1 MTTPC
6 YPSDRSVYRGTPLS
20 FSPTATARS
29 KGDRVTL
36 TEFTSG
42 RSVPG
47 VRRPDPIL
55 MGHLAVFAVG
65 VTSGLHLMQYAVT
78 GLSMVCLLLVPGYL
92 LMTHRGVDLE
102 PVVLGVVGWISFI
115 ISALVNQVNLLWPN
129 YLGAAA
135 FSLYLVGLNVLTGRS
150 VDLISWVLGGIGLG
164 SVIFFVLHGIEL
176 TRIGGFLFLWKYG
189 VAPPATIVLLVAMV
203 AARVKL
209 RVQAIVLL
217 VLGLSSLVLN
227 FRSHALVC
235 LLTAAA
241 LWTHAVFGDRVKRG
255 WQFAGVIAFGLVF
268 GNVMPG
274 LARAGVFGP
283 ALKAKTLEQD
293 TAHLPILLAGRT
305 EPPMSITAIM
315 EHPLLGWGSAL
326 RLTPDFYARAEHL
339 ALRWGYEANFPFEGY
354 WRLPPNNYSFH
365 SILLGSWA
373 EGGVLAA
380 LLPAWL
386 MVACLG
392 LVWNFTRYGKWAP
405 LVMALGLQTFW
416 DLLYNP
422 WMYNAPA
429 VYACVALLF
438 CARHFRGSPT
448 ST

>member
-1 MTTPC
+1 MTFSGLTAPHRTPE
-6 YPSDRSVYRGTPLS
+6 
-20 FSPTATARS
+20 AR
-29 KGDRVTL
+29 RI
-36 TEFTSG
+36 
-42 RSVPG
+42 
-47 VRRPDPIL
+47 DPVL
-55 MGHLAVFAVG
+55 MGHLAVFAIG
-65 VTSGLHLMQYAVT
+65 ATAGLHLMQFAVT
-78 GLSMVCLLLVPGYL
+78 GLSLICLLLVPGYL
-92 LMTHRGVDLE
+92 MMTHRGVDLL
-102 PVVLGVVGWISFI
+102 PLLLGVVGWISVI
-115 ISALVNQVNLLWPN
+115 ISSLVNQVSLLWPN
-129 YLGAAA
+129 SLGAAA
-135 FSLYLVGLNVLTGRS
+135 FSLYLIGLTVLTGRS
-150 VDLISWVLGGIGLG
+150 VDLIAWVLGGIGLG
-164 SVIFFVLHGIEL
+164 SVIFFVTHGIEL

-189 VAPPATIVLLVAMV
+189 VAPPATLVLLVAMV
-203 AARVKL
+203 AAGVKL
-209 RVQAIVLL
+209 RVQAIVLFL
-217 VLGLSSLVLN
+217 LGVSSLVLN

-241 LWTHAVFGDRVKRG
+241 LWTYSVFGDRIKRG
-255 WQFAGVIAFGLVF
+255 WQFAGVLGFGLVF

-283 ALKAKTLEQD
+283 TLKAKTLEQD

-315 EHPLLGWGSAL
+315 DHPLLGWGSAL

-339 ALRWGYEANFPFEGY
+339 ALRWGYEPNFPFEGY
-354 WRLPPNNYSFH
+354 WRLPPNTYSFH

-373 EGGVLAA
+373 EGGLLAA
-380 LLPAWL
+380 LLPVWL
-386 MVACLG
+386 LVACVG

-405 LVMALGLQTFW
+405 LVLALGLQTLW

-448 ST
+448 TT